1 MHRILQLLILLL
13 LAAAPATAQRPIAV
27 GETVAGELEAGD
39 LATPDGN
46 HYDAWRFSAQE
57 GVTYVITMRSGD
69 FDAFLRV
76 GPRDGTSCEPCDWD
90 DEGAGG
96 TDARLVVRAE
106 AGASYVIHAGTYAPG
121 ETGRYTLH
129 LEKSETAV
137 VYDADTMVA
146 VGPGA
151 DSVVSAEPGPDI
163 DAMPRALAV
172 DETGR
177 LEEGDRREE
186 NGALAD
192 VFTYNGIAGDTI
204 TIQMESEDF
213 DTVVRVLI
221 QRDDGGWEE
230 VGFDDD
236 GGSGTDSE
244 LTMLLAWDAAY
255 TIHAAALNP
264 GEGGAYRVPHLPPQ
278 LTTAKGARASR
289 VTLTLSHDG
298 EYHVHAH
305 RWSAAPALQRPPA
318 PAGTPPAPGE

>member
-1 MHRILQLLILLL
+1 MHRTLHLLVLFL
-13 LAAAPATAQRPIAV
+13 LAAAPAAAQRPIAV
-27 GETVAGELEAGD
+27 GETVTGELAAGD

-57 GVTYVITMRSGD
+57 GVTYVITLRSED
-69 FDAFLRV
+69 FDAFLRA
-76 GPRDGTSCEPCDWD
+76 GLRDGTNCEPCDWD

-106 AGASYVIHAGTYAPG
+106 VGTSYVIHAGTYAPG

-129 LEKSETAV
+129 LEKAETTV
-137 VYDADTMVA
+137 GYDADTTVA

-163 DAMPRALAV
+163 ENMPRALAM

-177 LEEGDRREE
+177 LEEGDTRQE
-186 NGALAD
+186 NGALMD
-192 VFTYNGIAGDTI
+192 VFTYQGIAGDTI

-230 VGFDDD
+230 IGFDDD

-244 LTMLLAWDAAY
+244 LTMLLAWDDTY
-255 TIHAAALNP
+255 FIHAAALNP
-264 GEGGAYRVPHLPPQ
+264 GEGGAYRF
-278 LTTAKGARASR
+278 RIYR
-289 VTLTLSHDG
+289 
-298 EYHVHAH
+298 
-305 RWSAAPALQRPPA
+305 RN
-318 PAGTPPAPGE
+318 